1 MIEWLAREPEFWK
14 RTLLPPALGVA
25 ILVVPFAGVG
35 LNAHGFAEGALPPSA
50 LQTAG
55 ESKGTGVLVG
65 QVICDDTGKPARLAR
80 VFITP
85 VIPTAGRT
93 PGNGQRGAGG
103 AIGGSVTVDP
113 GEETDLDGWFMRT
126 ELAAG
131 TYRVT
136 ALFPGYVA
144 NSFEY
149 QRALERGDDAAAEA
163 AEKQILHVTIDGG
176 TKTIEIRLKRGAT
189 LSGRARFAD
198 GGPAVGMNIDLLRV
212 EPGRHP
218 TQFSPMGNS
227 FSGHGDTRTD
237 GEGRYRFAGLPPGSY
252 MVRAQTQQE
261 YGYLSGLVTGGN
273 GFSFSST
280 VGLPREEYYSGAD
293 DGADARVFELSGG
306 EAEEADIRIDP
317 GAMHVVSGRVVSDE
331 DGHATN
337 GDIVFLTR
345 HGDSGESQ
353 MAGIQPDGS
362 FRLEHVRDGK
372 YELAVRAGDFSR
384 GHPEGFLANLVVKDH
399 RCNYADVKLD
409 LEMAGKNIDVGTVT
423 AHKGWQAKDVA
434 SCAEIAKQHLATG
447 GNRVTVRVVLD
458 KGPRPARSMQVGL
471 FPLLT
476 NMNES
481 ALFPDLQKLTGFDG
495 IAVFE
500 HVKAGEYYVLAEA
513 PGYVSPASEFSRDEI
528 EHPTPNTIEAANQ
541 VIPRISIKD
550 AGQNQGEVWLRR
562 GATIEGEVK
571 YEDGSPAANLSVE
584 AIVARDGKDYPVVIS
599 FNQQRAER
607 YHGADGFTDDRG
619 QYRISGLPAGDY
631 LVRTALPVGDNGTD
645 RARGLGAFML
655 GGWPFHQSIDIYAP
669 GVERRDGARLI
680 SVTGGERQNVRLIVP
695 LSRLHSIQGRA
706 VQPEGAASVT
716 FVSARLEQEGV
727 EEVRQREVKVAS
739 DGSFQISNVAPGQY
753 TLKLFARLED
763 QRSSMGFVL
772 LRAEQPIAIE
782 DEDLTGLVL
791 KLARW
796 DK

>member
-1 MIEWLAREPEFWK
+1 MIEWLARKREFWK
-14 RTLLPPALGVA
+14 QTLLPSALGAAMLAVSFPA
-25 ILVVPFAGVG
+25 VG
-35 LNAHGFAEGALPPSA
+35 LSAHGFAEGELPSRA
-50 LQTAG
+50 LQTDG
-55 ESKGTGVLVG
+55 ERKGTGVLVG

-85 VIPTAGRT
+85 VNPTAGQA
-93 PGNGQRGAGG
+93 PGNGRRV
-103 AIGGSVTVDP
+103 IGDP
-113 GEETDLDGWFMRT
+113 GEETDLGGWFMRT
-126 ELAAG
+126 ELPAG

-136 ALFPGYVA
+136 ALFPGYIA

-149 QRALERGDDAAAEA
+149 QRALERGDRAAAEE
-163 AEKQILHVTIDGG
+163 AEKQMLHVTIDGG

-189 LSGRARFAD
+189 LSGRVRFTD

-218 TQFSPMGNS
+218 TQFYPMGNS
-227 FSGHGDTRTD
+227 FSGPGDMRAD
-237 GEGRYRFAGLPPGSY
+237 DEGRYRFAGLPPGCY
-252 MVRAQTQQE
+252 MVRARTQQE
-261 YGYLSGLVTGGN
+261 YAYLSGLVIGGK
-273 GFSFSST
+273 GFSST

-353 MAGIQPDGS
+353 MADIQPDGS
-362 FRLEHVRDGK
+362 FCLEHVRDGK
-372 YELAVRAGDFSR
+372 YELAVRAEDFSR
-384 GHPEGFLANLVVKDH
+384 GHSEGFLANLVVKDY

-434 SCAEIAKQHLATG
+434 SCAEIAKQDLVTG

-458 KGPRPARSMQVGL
+458 KGSRPARSVQVGL

-481 ALFPDLQKLTGFDG
+481 ALFPDLQKLTGFDD

-528 EHPTPNTIEAANQ
+528 EHPTPNTIEAAKQ
-541 VIPRISIKD
+541 VIQRINVTD
-550 AGQNQGEVWLRR
+550 AGQNQAEVRLRR
-562 GATIEGEVK
+562 GATIEGDVK
-571 YEDGSPAANLSVE
+571 YEDASPAANLSIE
-584 AIVARDGKDYPVVIS
+584 AIVVRDGKNHPVVIS
-599 FNQQRAER
+599 LNQQRAES

-619 QYRISGLPAGDY
+619 HYRISGLPAGDY
-631 LVRTALPVGDNGTD
+631 LLRIALPVDDNGSD
-645 RARGLGAFML
+645 RARGVGAFML

-680 SVTGGERQNVRLIVP
+680 SVNGDERRNVGLTVP
-695 LSRLHSIQGRA
+695 LSRLHSVEGRA
-706 VQPEGAASVT
+706 VEPEGAANVT
-716 FVSARLEQEGV
+716 FVNARLEQEGV
-727 EEVRQREVKVAS
+727 EGVRQREVKIAS
-739 DGSFQISNVAPGQY
+739 DGSFQISNVAPGKY

-763 QRSSMGFVL
+763 RRSSLGFVL

-782 DEDLTGLVL
+782 DKDVTGLVL
-791 KLARW
+791 KLTR
-796 DK
+796 

>member
-1 MIEWLAREPEFWK
+1 LIEWLARKREFWK
-14 RTLLPPALGVA
+14 QTLLPPALAVA
-25 ILVVPFAGVG
+25 ILAVPFAGVG
-35 LNAHGFAEGALPPSA
+35 LSAQGFAEGAPPSRA

-65 QVICDDTGKPARLAR
+65 HVVCDDTGKPARLAR

-85 VIPTAGRT
+85 VNPTARRAS
-93 PGNGQRGAGG
+93 GNGPPGAGG
-103 AIGGSVTVDP
+103 AISGSVTVDP
-113 GEETDLDGWFMRT
+113 GEETDLGGWFMRT

-136 ALFPGYVA
+136 SLFPGYVA

-176 TKTIEIRLKRGAT
+176 TKMIEIRLKRGAT
-189 LSGRARFAD
+189 LSGKVRFPD

-212 EPGRHP
+212 EPGRRP
-218 TQFSPMGNS
+218 TQFNPMGSS
-227 FSGHGDTRTD
+227 FSGPGDTRAD
-237 GEGRYRFAGLPPGSY
+237 DEGHYRFAGLPPGRY
-252 MVRAQTQQE
+252 MVRARTQQE
-261 YGYLSGLVTGGN
+261 YAYLSGLVTGGN
-273 GFSFSST
+273 GFSST

-293 DGADARVFELSGG
+293 DGANARVFELSGG
-306 EAEEADIRIDP
+306 EAEEADIRVDP
-317 GAMHVVSGRVVSDE
+317 GSMHEVLGRVVSDE

-337 GDIVFLTR
+337 GDILFLTR

-353 MAGIQPDGS
+353 MADIQQDGS

-372 YELAVRAGDFSR
+372 YELVVRAGDSSR
-384 GHPEGFLANLVVKDH
+384 RHLGGFPANLVVKDH

-409 LEMAGKNIDVGTVT
+409 LEMAGRNIDVGSLT

-434 SCAEIAKQHLATG
+434 SCAEIAKQGLVTG
-447 GNRVTVRVVLD
+447 GNRVTVRVALD
-458 KGPRPARSMQVGL
+458 KGLRPARSVQVGL
-471 FPLLT
+471 IPLVT

-500 HVKAGEYYVLAEA
+500 HVKAEEYYVLAEA
-513 PGYVSPASEFSRDEI
+513 PGYVSAVSRFSRDEI
-528 EHPTPNTIEAANQ
+528 EHPTPNTIEAAKQ
-541 VIPRISIKD
+541 VIQRINVTD
-550 AGQNQGEVWLRR
+550 AGQNQVELRLKR
-562 GATIEGEVK
+562 GATIEGDVK
-571 YEDGSPAANLSVE
+571 YEDGSPAANLSIE

-599 FNQQRAER
+599 LNQQRAES
-607 YHGADGFTDDRG
+607 YHGTDGFTDDRG

-631 LVRTALPVGDNGTD
+631 LVRTSLPVGDNGSD
-645 RARGLGAFML
+645 RARGFGAFML

-680 SVTGGERQNVRLIVP
+680 SVNGGERQNVGLIVP
-695 LSRLHSIQGRA
+695 LSRLHSVQGRA
-706 VQPEGAASVT
+706 VQPDGAANVT
-716 FVSARLEQEGV
+716 FVNARLEQEGV
-727 EEVRQREVKVAS
+727 EEVREREVKIAS

-753 TLKLFARLED
+753 TLKLFAQLED

-782 DEDLTGLVL
+782 DKDVTGLVL
-791 KLARW
+791 KLAR
-796 DK
+796 